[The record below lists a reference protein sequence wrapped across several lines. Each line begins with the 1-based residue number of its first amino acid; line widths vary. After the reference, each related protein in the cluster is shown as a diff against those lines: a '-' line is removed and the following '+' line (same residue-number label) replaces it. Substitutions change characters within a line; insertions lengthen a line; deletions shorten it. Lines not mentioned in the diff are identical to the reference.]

1 MSFQE
6 YGHGTV
12 ITLKKTYSRPHCI
25 SKSYSEVSRLL
36 RERRSEQP
44 QSQILGLPSDESL
57 APILILV
64 GYLGDTVSI
73 QSAAQS
79 GKIHGHLCAA
89 TDDSRLVH
97 IPCRESE
104 CNDAIRPDFL
114 LLDLRLQGPNRVN
127 VLHKACSGGVPLLV
141 LTIANSDAEFSE
153 FCDKYGAWRMI
164 GPASA
169 EAVQALSGILSL
181 RGHVLEQ
188 PSSY

>member
-1 MSFQE
+1 VSFHE
-6 YGHGTV
+6 HGLGTV

-44 QSQILGLPSDESL
+44 QSWTLGLHTDESL
-57 APILILV
+57 APILVLV

-73 QSAAQS
+73 QSAAE
-79 GKIHGHLCAA
+79 GVKIHGHLCAA

-97 IPCRESE
+97 TPCRESE
-104 CNDAIRPDFL
+104 CNNAIPADFL
-114 LLDLRLQGPNRVN
+114 LLDLRRQDLNRVN
-127 VLHKACSGGVPLLV
+127 VLRKACSGDVPLV
-141 LTIANSDAEFSE
+141 ILTIANSDAEFSE
-153 FCDKYGAWRMI
+153 FCDEYGAWLMI
-164 GPASA
+164 GSASA
-169 EAVQALSGILSL
+169 EVVQTLSGILNL